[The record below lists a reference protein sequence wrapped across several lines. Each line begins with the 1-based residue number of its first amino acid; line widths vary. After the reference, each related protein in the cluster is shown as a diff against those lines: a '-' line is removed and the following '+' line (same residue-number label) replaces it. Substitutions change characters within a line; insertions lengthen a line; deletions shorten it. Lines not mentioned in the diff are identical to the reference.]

1 MLMEARLLD
10 ERREGIAEGIAKG
23 EAMGIVKGEAMGI
36 AKGEAM
42 GIANAN
48 TATAKRL
55 LSMGLTVQDIAKATS
70 LSIEQ
75 VEALKAD

>member
-10 ERREGIAEGIAKG
+10 ERREGIAEGKD
-23 EAMGIVKGEAMGI
+23 VGI
-36 AKGEAM
+36 AKGE
-42 GIANAN
+42 INAN
-48 TATAKRL
+48 IATAKHL

-70 LSIEQ
+70 LPIEQ